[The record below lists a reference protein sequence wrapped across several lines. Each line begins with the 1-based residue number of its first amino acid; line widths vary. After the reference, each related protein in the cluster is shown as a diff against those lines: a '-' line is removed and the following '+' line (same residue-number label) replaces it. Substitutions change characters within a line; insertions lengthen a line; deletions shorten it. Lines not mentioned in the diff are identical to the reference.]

1 MRYVDAKRLHNGDE
15 VTVKE
20 TGTVQRVISKIVRLG
35 RKEVEVLLEDGYEYL
50 HTEIR

>member
-1 MRYVDAKRLHNGDE
+1 MRYVDAKRLHSGDE

-20 TGTVQRVISKIVRLG
+20 TGAVLRVISKTVRLG
-35 RKEVEVLLEDGYEYL
+35 RKEVEILLEDGYEYL

>member
-1 MRYVDAKRLHNGDE
+1 MRYVDAKRLHSGDE

-20 TGTVQRVISKIVRLG
+20 TGAVLCVVGKTVRLG
-35 RKEVEVLLEDGYEYL
+35 RKEVEVLLENGYEHL

>member
-1 MRYVDAKRLHNGDE
+1 MRYVEAKRLHNGDE

-20 TGTVQRVISKIVRLG
+20 TGAVLCVISKIVRLG
-35 RKEVEVLLEDGYEYL
+35 RKEVEVLLEDGCEYL